1 MLYDFET
8 RFYLLCI
15 NVLYRYMLADIVIM
29 QHHFKH
35 AGLVHFKCWLSS
47 YCTDTLVGSGAIINK

>member
-1 MLYDFET
+1 MILKQDFI
-8 RFYLLCI
+8 FYASMYYI
-15 NVLYRYMLADIVIM
+15 DIFLAVIVIM